1 MVLLC
6 NLSPW
11 GIDWPYMSALCET
24 ETKTCNT
31 LVLPARP
38 ITPWS
43 HKQDQ
48 EQDWEQDSLKFKT
61 KTEATI
67 HLVS

>member
-1 MVLLC
+1 
-6 NLSPW
+6 
-11 GIDWPYMSALCET
+11 MSALSET
-24 ETKTCNT
+24 ETKTCHT

-48 EQDWEQDSLKFKT
+48 EQLGSDTGLERLS
-61 KTEATI
+61 A
-67 HLVS
+67 

>member
-1 MVLLC
+1 
-6 NLSPW
+6 
-11 GIDWPYMSALCET
+11 MSALSET
-24 ETKTCNT
+24 ETKTCHT

-48 EQDWEQDSLKFKT
+48 EQD
-61 KTEATI
+61 
-67 HLVS
+67 